1 MDFSRK
7 LPIGIQDFSTLRTE
21 NYLYADKTNLIYN
34 LTHSGKTYFLS
45 RPRRF
50 GKSLLVSTLEA
61 YFSGKKELFTSLA
74 LSSLETN
81 WKEYP
86 VIKFSFSG
94 GEFDSDEGLKDILQ
108 NTLSNFEQKYN
119 LKTSL
124 STLPVRFFEAL
135 KNAYEATGEKTVVL
149 VDEYDNPL
157 LKASNKNRE
166 EANRI
171 IFKSFFATLKD
182 ADEYT
187 KFVFFTGV
195 TKFSKVS
202 IFSDLNQLNDIS
214 MNSEYSTLCGIT
226 QQELETIFSEEILS
240 LSKANGIT
248 KLECLQEL
256 KRMYDGYHF
265 SKNAEGVYNPF
276 SLINAFREKEVRT
289 YWFETGTPTFLIEK
303 LKHTSFDAKTFS
315 SNTARATDQQLS
327 DYRSDNPNPLPLFY
341 QSGYLTIN
349 GYDKKRQLYYLGYPN
364 DEVKYS
370 FIQSL
375 SPLYLHSHSSSPLDI
390 YTFDDYIECGNL
402 EEIKNVFIS
411 LFARLPYSQSEE
423 PKERDFQNVVYIVF
437 TLLGKFCQVELHSAK
452 GRADCVVET
461 DNFVYIFE
469 FKRDSSALE
478 ALKQIDEMDY
488 AASYTADKR
497 TVYKIGVNFNSQTR
511 NIDGFEVRT

>member
-74 LSSLETN
+74 LSRLETN

-214 MNSEYSTLCGIT
+214 MNSEYSALCGIT

-276 SLINAFREKEVRT
+276 SLINAFYAKDFQC
-289 YWFETGTPTFLIEK
+289 YWFQTGTPTFLIKK
-303 LKHTSFDAKTFS
+303 LNQIHFDARQFS
-315 SNTARATDQQLS
+315 SNAVYASDRELRDFRADS
-327 DYRSDNPNPLPLFY
+327 SNPVPLMY
-341 QSGYLTIN
+341 QTGYLTIQD
-349 GYDKKRQLYYLGYPN
+349 YDRRRERYALGYPN
-364 DEVKYS
+364 DEVKYA
-370 FIQSL
+370 FIESL
-375 SPLYLHSHSSSPLDI
+375 APSYLHDTNGMP
-390 YTFDDYIECGNL
+390 
-402 EEIKNVFIS
+402 V
-411 LFARLPYSQSEE
+411 P
-423 PKERDFQNVVYIVF
+423 
-437 TLLGKFCQVELHSAK
+437 GKHWP
-452 GRADCVVET
+452 R
-461 DNFVYIFE
+461 
-469 FKRDSSALE
+469 
-478 ALKQIDEMDY
+478 
-488 AASYTADKR
+488 
-497 TVYKIGVNFNSQTR
+497 
-511 NIDGFEVRT
+511 